1 MPSVRVNVSIPE
13 STYSE
18 LKEEVPPRK
27 RSKFITSAIK
37 KMIDEMRRD
46 RLARE
51 YREASKKI
59 RRVNKDLEGT
69 LNNDGL

>member
-1 MPSVRVNVSIPE
+1 MSSVRVNISIPE

-18 LKEEVPPRK
+18 LKEEVPSRE

-51 YREASKKI
+51 YREASKEI
-59 RRVNKDLEGT
+59 HRVNKDLEGT
-69 LNNDGL
+69 LNDGL